1 MLTRSLRSL
10 TVLFLILFLMTTVLG
25 GIGLYTSTRATL
37 TRLAD
42 DQIVSI
48 SRLVAPDDAR
58 LSDAQLTM
66 RIRRM
71 IDQRDTGALGF
82 ILSSPDGRILIANVR
97 PARMPPVGFSYLSHD
112 DGIAGLQYG
121 RAYVRAIPGGLHL
134 TVLTE
139 TEPFSRYF
147 ILRTRMYLIVF
158 GLITAVVLIGL
169 LLFHR
174 LIDLRMRAMHATVEA
189 IIEGDMAQRVPR
201 TGAGDAFEGMAIGF
215 NRMLDRIEGLM
226 DQITHI
232 SSDVAHEMRSP
243 LTRLRTRLTLLE
255 QQAEAEPVRNSLT
268 QAIADTDHVLALM
281 AAILRVAEIETG
293 KRRAKFGDVRLDL
306 LAMEVVETLAPL
318 AEEAGM
324 ALSFATNDKA
334 PLPMTGDRQLLIQM
348 LMNLIENAIRHA
360 HGATRIAVTLTQAPE
375 CLVLTVCDNG
385 QGMSADDREVA
396 IQRFGRAERSR
407 TTAGYG
413 LGLPLVLAIARLH
426 FGGTLELSAASPGL
440 CVTVTLPR
448 SA

>member
-1 MLTRSLRSL
+1 MRSLRSL
-10 TVLFLILFLMTTVLG
+10 TVMFLALFLLTTATG
-25 GIGLYTSTRATL
+25 GIVLYNSTRTTL

-42 DQIVSI
+42 DQIESVSL
-48 SRLVAPDDAR
+48 LVAPQTAR
-58 LSDAQLTM
+58 LTPQMLTA
-66 RIRRM
+66 RIRHL

-82 ILSSPDGRILIANVR
+82 ILTDSNGVVLIANVH
-97 PARMPPVGFSYLSHD
+97 PARMPAPGYSFLSQD
-112 DGIAGLQYG
+112 DGIAGLKYG
-121 RAYVRAIPGGLHL
+121 RAYVRDIASGMRL

-147 ILRTRMYLIVF
+147 ILRTQIYLVVF
-158 GLITAVVLIGL
+158 GTITAVALIGL

-174 LIDLRMRAMHATVEA
+174 LIDRRMRAMHQTVAA
-189 IIEGDMAQRVPR
+189 IIEGDLKQRVPK
-201 TGAGDAFEGMAIGF
+201 TGAGDAFEDMAVGF

-226 DQITHI
+226 DQLAHI

-243 LTRLRTRLTLLE
+243 LSRLRARLKGLA
-255 QQAEAEPVRNSLT
+255 QQPEAKPVRDSVVA
-268 QAIADTDHVLALM
+268 AIADTDQVLALM

-293 KRRAKFGDVRLDL
+293 KRRANFTDVRLDL
-306 LAMEVVETLAPL
+306 LSREVVETLAPL

-324 ALSFATNDKA
+324 AISFATDEKA
-334 PLPMTGDRQLLIQM
+334 RLPMSGDRQLLTQM
-348 LMNLIENAIRHA
+348 LVNLIENAIRHA
-360 HGATRIAVTLTQAPE
+360 HGATMIAVNLTQAPE
-375 CLVLTVCDNG
+375 SLTLTVRDNG
-385 QGMSADDREVA
+385 AGMSVADRELA

-407 TTAGYG
+407 ITAGYG

-426 FGGTLELSAASPGL
+426 YGGTVELRDAGPGL

>member
-10 TVLFLILFLMTTVLG
+10 TVLFLILFVMTTLLG

-42 DQIVSI
+42 DQIISV
-48 SRLVAPDDAR
+48 SRLVAPEDAR
-58 LSDAQLTM
+58 LSEAQLTA

-82 ILSSPDGRILIANVR
+82 ILSTPDGRILIANVR
-97 PARMPPVGFSYLSHD
+97 PVRMPPPGFSYLSHD

-121 RAYVRAIPGGLHL
+121 RAYVREIPGGLRL

-147 ILRTRMYLIVF
+147 ILRTRMYLTVF
-158 GLITAVVLIGL
+158 GMIAAVVLTGL

-174 LIDLRMRAMHATVEA
+174 LIDRRMRAMHATVEA

-201 TGAGDAFEGMAIGF
+201 TGAGDAFEDMAIGF

-232 SSDVAHEMRSP
+232 SGDVAHEMRSP
-243 LTRLRTRLTLLE
+243 LTRLRTRLKLLE
-255 QQAEAEPVRNSLT
+255 QQPGAAPVRDALNA
-268 QAIADTDHVLALM
+268 AIADTDHVLALM

-293 KRRAKFGDVRLDL
+293 KRRARFDDVRLDL
-306 LAMEVVETLAPL
+306 LAMEVVETLIPL

-324 ALSFATNDKA
+324 ALSFATDGKA
-334 PLPMTGDRQLLIQM
+334 TLPMSGDRQLLIQM

-360 HGATRIAVTLTQAPE
+360 HGATRIAVTLVQAPE
-375 CLVLTVCDNG
+375 CLTLTVCDNG
-385 QGMSADDREVA
+385 QGMSASDREVA

-407 TTAGYG
+407 TTTGYG

-426 FGGTLELSAASPGL
+426 YGGTLELGDAAPGL